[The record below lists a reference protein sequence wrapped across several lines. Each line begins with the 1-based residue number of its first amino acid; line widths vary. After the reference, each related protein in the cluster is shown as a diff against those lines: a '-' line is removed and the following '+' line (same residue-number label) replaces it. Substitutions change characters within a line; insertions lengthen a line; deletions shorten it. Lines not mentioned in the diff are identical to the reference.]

1 MGYTVDK
8 KTGKIILTPDI
19 TITPEEKATRQ
30 VPPPPAQRRRP
41 PQHRQQPSRPPR
53 PSVATPPTVSTP
65 PTPVVHPVHPG
76 PSMPIPTLSAPA
88 SASALGTFIFPVTG
102 QKVRTVWHEGN
113 VWFVAKDV
121 AECLGY
127 GDTDQA
133 IRKNCNYAKMLNPVS
148 GTGLT
153 SSPRGI
159 NIIPESDVYRLVMR
173 SKLPAAEQFQTWVC
187 EEVLPTIRRT
197 GGYGT
202 PVPAT
207 TAPSPRAATP
217 RPASED
223 QLILEAM
230 QVLLSR
236 TETLKA
242 ELAEAKPKADYYEA
256 FVDEKDLL
264 TFTEA
269 GKLFG
274 MSAHRLSAFL
284 REEKTPH
291 HWLFK
296 GFDGANIP
304 FQPIIDRGLMK
315 VKHRTNSHTGRPCT
329 QGYFTPKGIEALKRL
344 LRG

>member
-8 KTGKIILTPDI
+8 KTGKLILVHDVTVSSKAVNQ
-19 TITPEEKATRQ
+19 PETQ
-30 VPPPPAQRRRP
+30 Q
-41 PQHRQQPSRPPR
+41 QQSQRQQEQQTT
-53 PSVATPPTVSTP
+53 ATLPAIPAA
-65 PTPVVHPVHPG
+65 
-76 PSMPIPTLSAPA
+76 SMSSARASAP
-88 SASALGTFIFPVTG
+88 GTFVFPVTK

-113 VWFVAKDV
+113 IWFVAKDV
-121 AECLGY
+121 AECLGF
-127 GDTDQA
+127 THPQSA
-133 IRKNCNYAKMLNPVS
+133 IIDHCNHAKVLKGGETPL
-148 GTGLT
+148 LT

-187 EEVLPTIRRT
+187 EEVLPAIRKT
-197 GGYGT
+197 GGYGVV
-202 PVPAT
+202 VPAPS
-207 TAPSPRAATP
+207 APAKT
-217 RPASED
+217 ED

-242 ELAEAKPKADYYEA
+242 ELAEAKPKADYYDA
-256 FVDEKDLL
+256 FVDDRDLL

-274 MSAHRLSAFL
+274 MSARSLAAFL
-284 REEKTPH
+284 RDTKGTPH

-304 FQPIIDRGLMK
+304 YQPIIDRGLMT
-315 VKHRTNSHTGRPCT
+315 VKHRTSSLNGMRCT
-329 QGYFTPKGIEALKRL
+329 QGYFTPKGIEALRKL
-344 LRG
+344 LKA

>member
-8 KTGKIILTPDI
+8 KTGQIILVHDITVEMPEPPKPTPDR
-19 TITPEEKATRQ
+19 TT
-30 VPPPPAQRRRP
+30 
-41 PQHRQQPSRPPR
+41 
-53 PSVATPPTVSTP
+53 STP
-65 PTPVVHPVHPG
+65 CPVAATTTSFPATTASSPVPG
-76 PSMPIPTLSAPA
+76 TSTN
-88 SASALGTFIFPVTG
+88 GTFTFPVTK

-121 AECLGY
+121 AECLGFK
-127 GDTDQA
+127 DTDDA
-133 IRKNCNYAKMLNPVS
+133 IRKHCNHAKTLKP
-148 GTGLT
+148 GKTPGLT

-173 SKLPAAEQFQTWVC
+173 SNLPAAEQFQTWVC
-187 EEVLPTIRRT
+187 GEVLPTIRKT
-197 GGYGT
+197 GGYG
-202 PVPAT
+202 VAT
-207 TAPSPRAATP
+207 TASPTAAKPQT
-217 RPASED
+217 ED

-242 ELAEAKPKADYYEA
+242 ELAEAKPKADYYDA
-256 FVDEKDLL
+256 LVDDRDLL

-274 MSAHRLSAFL
+274 MSAQKLAAFL
-284 REEKTPH
+284 RDAKGTPH

-304 FQPIIDRGLMK
+304 YQPIIDRGLMK
-315 VKHRTNSHTGRPCT
+315 VKHRTNSLTGMPCT
-329 QGYFTPKGIEALKRL
+329 QGYFTPKGVEALRRL

>member
-8 KTGKIILTPDI
+8 KTGKIILVHDVTVSSKAVKR
-19 TITPEEKATRQ
+19 PETQ
-30 VPPPPAQRRRP
+30 QQ
-41 PQHRQQPSRPPR
+41 PQRQQKQQTAATLPVIPATSMSSARA
-53 PSVATPPTVSTP
+53 SV
-65 PTPVVHPVHPG
+65 
-76 PSMPIPTLSAPA
+76 
-88 SASALGTFIFPVTG
+88 LGTFVFPVTR

-121 AECLGY
+121 AECLGF
-127 GDTDQA
+127 THPQSA
-133 IRKNCNYAKMLNPVS
+133 IIDHCNHAKVLKGGETPL
-148 GTGLT
+148 LT

-187 EEVLPTIRRT
+187 EEVLPSIRKT
-197 GGYGT
+197 GGYGRV
-202 PVPAT
+202 VPASP
-207 TAPSPRAATP
+207 TATKPQT
-217 RPASED
+217 ED

-242 ELAEAKPKADYYEA
+242 ELAEAKPKADYYDTL
-256 FVDEKDLL
+256 VDDRDLL

-274 MSAHRLSAFL
+274 MSARSLAAFL
-284 REEKTPH
+284 RDAKGTPH

-296 GFDGANIP
+296 SFDGANIP
-304 FQPIIDRGLMK
+304 YQPIIDRGLMK
-315 VKHRTNSHTGRPCT
+315 VKHRTSSLNGMPCT
-329 QGYFTPKGIEALKRL
+329 QGYFTPKGIEALRKL
-344 LRG
+344 LKA

>member
-8 KTGKIILTPDI
+8 KTGKIILVHDVTVSSKAVKQ
-19 TITPEEKATRQ
+19 PETQ
-30 VPPPPAQRRRP
+30 QQ
-41 PQHRQQPSRPPR
+41 PQQRQQEAQQTA
-53 PSVATPPTVSTP
+53 ATL
-65 PTPVVHPVHPG
+65 PV
-76 PSMPIPTLSAPA
+76 IPAASLSSARASAP
-88 SASALGTFIFPVTG
+88 GTFVFPVTR

-113 VWFVAKDV
+113 VWFVANDV
-121 AECLGY
+121 SACLGFARPEK
-127 GDTDQA
+127 A
-133 IRKNCNYAKMLNPVS
+133 IIDHCNHAKTLKGPES
-148 GTGLT
+148 GGLT

-187 EEVLPTIRRT
+187 EEVLPSIRKT
-197 GGYGT
+197 GGYGGS
-202 PVPAT
+202 PAPAT
-207 TAPSPRAATP
+207 KPRT
-217 RPASED
+217 ED

-242 ELAEAKPKADYYEA
+242 ELAEAKPKADYYDA
-256 FVDEKDLL
+256 LVDDRDLL

-274 MSAHRLSAFL
+274 MSARSLAAFL
-284 REEKTPH
+284 RDAKGTPH

-304 FQPIIDRGLMK
+304 YQPIIDRGLMK
-315 VKHRTNSHTGRPCT
+315 VKHRTSSLNGMPCT
-329 QGYFTPKGIEALKRL
+329 QGYFTPKGIEALRKL
-344 LRG
+344 LKA

>member
-8 KTGKIILTPDI
+8 KTGKIILVHDVTVSSKAVKQ
-19 TITPEEKATRQ
+19 PETQ
-30 VPPPPAQRRRP
+30 Q
-41 PQHRQQPSRPPR
+41 QQQPATDVALPVVPAAAPT
-53 PSVATPPTVSTP
+53 PSVS
-65 PTPVVHPVHPG
+65 
-76 PSMPIPTLSAPA
+76 
-88 SASALGTFIFPVTG
+88 GTFVFPVTG

-113 VWFVAKDV
+113 VWFVGKDV

-133 IRKNCNYAKMLNPVS
+133 IRKNCNHAKKLNPVS

-187 EEVLPTIRRT
+187 EEVLPAIRKT
-197 GGYGT
+197 GGYGVV
-202 PVPAT
+202 VPAPP
-207 TAPSPRAATP
+207 APAKT
-217 RPASED
+217 ED

-242 ELAEAKPKADYYEA
+242 ELAEAKPKADYYDA
-256 FVDEKDLL
+256 LVDSRDLL
-264 TFTEA
+264 TPTEA
-269 GKLFG
+269 AKLFG
-274 MSAHRLSAFL
+274 MPARKLTAFL
-284 REEKTPH
+284 REKPH
-291 HWLFK
+291 KWLFK

-304 FQPIIDRGLMK
+304 MQPIIDAGYMQVR
-315 VKHRTNSHTGRPCT
+315 HRTSSLNGMPCT
-329 QGYFTPKGIEALKRL
+329 QGYFTPKGIEV
-344 LRG
+344 LRGLLKAWPEAL

>member
-8 KTGKIILTPDI
+8 KTGKIILVHDVTVSSKAVKQ
-19 TITPEEKATRQ
+19 PETQ
-30 VPPPPAQRRRP
+30 QQ
-41 PQHRQQPSRPPR
+41 PQRQQEQQTAATLPVIPATSLSSARA
-53 PSVATPPTVSTP
+53 SVP
-65 PTPVVHPVHPG
+65 
-76 PSMPIPTLSAPA
+76 
-88 SASALGTFIFPVTG
+88 GTFVFPVTR

-121 AECLGY
+121 AECLGF
-127 GDTDQA
+127 THPQSA
-133 IRKNCNYAKMLNPVS
+133 IIDHCNHAKVLKGGETPL
-148 GTGLT
+148 LT

-187 EEVLPTIRRT
+187 EEVLPSIRKT
-197 GGYGT
+197 GGYGRV
-202 PVPAT
+202 VPASP
-207 TAPSPRAATP
+207 TATKPQTEA
-217 RPASED
+217 

-242 ELAEAKPKADYYEA
+242 ELAEAKPKADYYDTL
-256 FVDEKDLL
+256 VDDRDLL

-274 MSAHRLSAFL
+274 MSARSLAAFL
-284 REEKTPH
+284 RDAKGTPH

-296 GFDGANIP
+296 GFDGANSP
-304 FQPIIDRGLMK
+304 YQPIIDRGLMK
-315 VKHRTNSHTGRPCT
+315 VKHRTSSLNGMPCT
-329 QGYFTPKGIEALKRL
+329 QGYFTPKRIEALRKL
-344 LRG
+344 LKA

>member
-8 KTGKIILTPDI
+8 KTGKLILVHDVTVSSKAVNQ
-19 TITPEEKATRQ
+19 PETQ
-30 VPPPPAQRRRP
+30 Q
-41 PQHRQQPSRPPR
+41 QQSQRQQEQQTAATLPVIPATSMSSARA
-53 PSVATPPTVSTP
+53 SVP
-65 PTPVVHPVHPG
+65 
-76 PSMPIPTLSAPA
+76 
-88 SASALGTFIFPVTG
+88 GTFVFPVTR

-121 AECLGY
+121 AECLGF
-127 GDTDQA
+127 THPQSA
-133 IRKNCNYAKMLNPVS
+133 IIDHCNHAKVLKGGETPL
-148 GTGLT
+148 LT

-187 EEVLPTIRRT
+187 EEVLPSIRKT
-197 GGYGT
+197 GGYGRV
-202 PVPAT
+202 VPASP
-207 TAPSPRAATP
+207 TATKPQT
-217 RPASED
+217 ED

-242 ELAEAKPKADYYEA
+242 ELAEAKPKADYYDTL
-256 FVDEKDLL
+256 VDDRDHL

-274 MSAHRLSAFL
+274 MSARSLAAFL
-284 REEKTPH
+284 RDAKGTPH

-304 FQPIIDRGLMK
+304 YQPIIDRGLMK
-315 VKHRTNSHTGRPCT
+315 VKHRTSSLNGMPCT
-329 QGYFTPKGIEALKRL
+329 QGYFTPKGIEALRKL
-344 LRG
+344 LKA

>member
-8 KTGKIILTPDI
+8 KTGKIILVHDVTVSSKAVKQ
-19 TITPEEKATRQ
+19 PETQ
-30 VPPPPAQRRRP
+30 QQ
-41 PQHRQQPSRPPR
+41 PQQRQQEAQQTA
-53 PSVATPPTVSTP
+53 ATL
-65 PTPVVHPVHPG
+65 PV
-76 PSMPIPTLSAPA
+76 IPAASLSSARASAP
-88 SASALGTFIFPVTG
+88 GTFVFPVTR

-113 VWFVAKDV
+113 VWFVANDV
-121 AECLGY
+121 SACLGFARPEK
-127 GDTDQA
+127 A
-133 IRKNCNYAKMLNPVS
+133 IIDHCNHAKTLKGPES
-148 GTGLT
+148 GGLT

-187 EEVLPTIRRT
+187 EEVLPSIRKT
-197 GGYGT
+197 GGYGRV
-202 PVPAT
+202 VPASP
-207 TAPSPRAATP
+207 TATKPQT
-217 RPASED
+217 ED

-242 ELAEAKPKADYYEA
+242 ELAEAKPKADYYDTL
-256 FVDEKDLL
+256 VDDRDLL

-274 MSAHRLSAFL
+274 MSAQKLAAFL
-284 REEKTPH
+284 RDAKGTPH

-304 FQPIIDRGLMK
+304 YQPIIDRGLMK
-315 VKHRTNSHTGRPCT
+315 VKHRTSSLNGMPCT
-329 QGYFTPKGIEALKRL
+329 QGYFTPKGIEALRRL